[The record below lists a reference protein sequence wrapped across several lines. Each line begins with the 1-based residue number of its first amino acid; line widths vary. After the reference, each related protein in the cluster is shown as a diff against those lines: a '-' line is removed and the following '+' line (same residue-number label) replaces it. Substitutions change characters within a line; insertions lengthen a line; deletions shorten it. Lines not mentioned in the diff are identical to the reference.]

1 MVTPSQQE
9 EVGVAL
15 EEFQGVIL
23 STDTQNGDGDFV
35 YVPEGFIAFPV
46 GIPGSPTGSFRARRL
61 AEQHL
66 LQATQGTAGEKGVG
80 VHCLTQHCPS
90 PVERPDGS
98 VLKPGLAAEHW
109 REAGGGRHV
118 AG

>member
-46 GIPGSPTGSFRARRL
+46 GLPGSPTAA

-80 VHCLTQHCPS
+80 VHCLTQHCPV
-90 PVERPDGS
+90 PRYTLKDTETEHNVIHS
-98 VLKPGLAAEHW
+98 V
-109 REAGGGRHV
+109 RSM
-118 AG
+118 